1 MEWNSVQ
8 VTQDD
13 HVAVVRGTILS
24 PCRSLHV
31 MGSRAVLITGK
42 QVRSLDLDAAVLKGD
57 KEVSWKCLEV
67 AGTPP
72 LVLSKNCPS
81 VKFGDYII
89 FLNGHRERMYPWDD
103 QHKASVFILD
113 MTNSDKPRWCHPKL
127 SGDIPRNFE
136 AVFLLDE
143 SANKAYTYR
152 WSTGPTHQGRLWALD
167 LKTFEWSKTKTFG
180 DEPEPRYASS
190 VCTLDGKMYYMFGN
204 TKQMQNDFFTLVLN
218 TGQWQRGTQSGTLPD
233 PCNGA
238 GAVVDDVTKR
248 IYIVSGHFGQDCDQV
263 RILDA
268 SSPDEKY
275 VWSKVLPKGQAA
287 DSRSDLVNSFCAIG
301 YHDDTKQSFLV
312 QLGGFSGRTMKETS
326 DVFVVFPFEASY
338 VKREAPSLHLKG
350 TDIAQGN
357 PEDDRRISV
366 HVPSSVDDHLAAALP
381 LPVIRKLA
389 EISGVTDT
397 KSSIRKDVF
406 LAVREQV
413 SDFLNDIVP
422 RALEH
427 HKELLDDDDRQ
438 AEDLDDWE
446 QESQIDNYISPELCI
461 WQEYLTTRR
470 TDLSVC
476 SILAALQDFSKE
488 RGDLLKD
495 LIGSLTVER
504 VQRSIVYEVVHVT
517 YDSGEA
523 PEFDHESIRS
533 EPSDMDSSF
542 VRYMSDGEES
552 NPGEWCN
559 RVERAVSRLEM
570 ARSMSEE
577 ICFLYGRPDAFHHVV
592 CYILYEW
599 GFCDRITKTA
609 QFLLQRAAEFFVC
622 VLFSRTVTALDRGD
636 IKAEVLTPDVIQWV
650 FVELPSAPALS
661 TGIPDA
667 TTPADNDD
675 NLEQ

>member
-1 MEWNSVQ
+1 MEWTSVK
-8 VTQDD
+8 VKQDE
-13 HVAVVRGTILS
+13 HVAVVRGTVRS

-31 MGSRAVLITGK
+31 VGSRLVLVTGK
-42 QVRSLDLDAAVLKGD
+42 QVRCLDLDEAVLQGV
-57 KEVSWKCLEV
+57 KEVSWTHLEV
-67 AGTPP
+67 AGVPP
-72 LVLSKNCPS
+72 VVLSQNCPS
-81 VKFGDYII
+81 VKLGDYII

-103 QHKASVFILD
+103 QYKASVFILD
-113 MTNSDKPRWCHPKL
+113 MTDSDKPRWCHPKT
-127 SGDIPRNFE
+127 SGDIPCNFE

-143 SANKAYTYR
+143 SANKAYTFR
-152 WSTGPTHQGRLWALD
+152 WSTGPTRQGRLWALD
-167 LKTFEWSKTKTFG
+167 LKTFTWSKTKTFG
-180 DEPEPRYASS
+180 DEPAPRYASS
-190 VCTLDGKMYYMFGN
+190 VCELDGKMFYMFGN
-204 TKQMQNDFFTLVLN
+204 TKQMQSDFFTLDLN
-218 TGQWQRGTQSGTLPD
+218 TGQWQRGNPSGTLPD

-238 GAVVDDVTKR
+238 GAVVDNVTKH
-248 IYIVSGHFGQDCDQV
+248 IYIISGHFGQDCDQV

-268 SSPDEKY
+268 SSPEKY
-275 VWSKVLPKGQAA
+275 VWSKVPSKGQAA
-287 DSRSDLVNSFCAIG
+287 ESRLDLVNSFCAIG

-312 QLGGFSGRTMKETS
+312 QLGGFSGRAMKESS
-326 DVFVVFPFEASY
+326 DVFVIFPFEASY
-338 VKREAPSLHLKG
+338 VESDAPILHLKG
-350 TDIAQGN
+350 KDEAHDQKN
-357 PEDDRRISV
+357 PEDDHRISV

-397 KSSIRKDVF
+397 KSSVRKDVF

-413 SDFLNDIVP
+413 SEFLNDIVP

-427 HKELLDDDDRQ
+427 HRELLDDDDRQ
-438 AEDLDDWE
+438 QEDLDDWE
-446 QESQIDNYISPELCI
+446 QESQIDNYISPE
-461 WQEYLTTRR
+461 EYLTTRR
-470 TDLSVC
+470 TDLSVS
-476 SILAALQDFSKE
+476 SILAALQDFSQERSDLMKE
-488 RGDLLKD
+488 
-495 LIGSLTVER
+495 LIGGLTVER
-504 VQRSIVYEVVHVT
+504 VQRRIVYEVVHVT

-622 VLFSRTVTALDRGD
+622 VLFSRTVAALDRGD
-636 IKAEVLTPDVIQWV
+636 IKADVLTPDVIQWV
-650 FVELPSAPALS
+650 FVELPSAPVMTIS
-661 TGIPDA
+661 DA
-667 TTPADNDD
+667 VTPGDNGD

>member
-1 MEWNSVQ
+1 MEWQSVQ

-13 HVAVVRGTILS
+13 HVGVVRGTVRS

-31 MGSRAVLITGK
+31 LGNRVVLVTGK
-42 QVRSLDLDAAVLKGD
+42 QVRCLDLDEAALQGQ
-57 KEVSWKCLEV
+57 KEVSWRSLEV
-67 AGTPP
+67 AGAPPVVLTP
-72 LVLSKNCPS
+72 NCPS
-81 VKFGDYII
+81 VKFGDYVI

-103 QHKASVFILD
+103 QYKASVFILD
-113 MTNSDKPRWCHPKL
+113 MTDSDKPRWCHPKT

-143 SANKAYTYR
+143 SANKAHTFR
-152 WSTGPTHQGRLWALD
+152 WSTGPTRQGRLWTLD
-167 LKTFEWSKTKTFG
+167 LKTFTWSKTKTSG
-180 DEPEPRYASS
+180 DEPAPRYAVS
-190 VCTLDGKMYYMFGN
+190 VCELDGKMFYMFGN
-204 TKQMQNDFFTLVLN
+204 TKQMQNDFYTLDLS
-218 TGQWQRGTQSGTLPD
+218 TGQWQKGNLTGSLPD

-238 GAVVDDVTKR
+238 GAVVDPVTKR
-248 IYIVSGHFGQDCDQV
+248 IYIISGHFGQDCDQV

-268 SSPDEKY
+268 SSPENY
-275 VWSKVLPKGQAA
+275 IWSKAPSKGQSA
-287 DSRSDLVNSFCAIG
+287 DGRSDLVNSFCAIG
-301 YHDDTKQSFLV
+301 YHDKTKQSFLL

-326 DVFVVFPFEASY
+326 DVFAVFPFEASY
-338 VKREAPSLHLKG
+338 VESNAPILHLKG
-350 TDIAQGN
+350 KDVSQGSQ
-357 PEDDRRISV
+357 EGDHRISV

-427 HKELLDDDDRQ
+427 HRELLDDDNRQ
-438 AEDLDDWE
+438 EEDLDDWE
-446 QESQIDNYISPELCI
+446 QESQVDNYISPELCI

-476 SILAALQDFSKE
+476 SILAALQDFSQD
-488 RGDLLKD
+488 RGDLLKE
-495 LIGSLTVER
+495 LTGSLTVER
-504 VQRSIVYEVVHVT
+504 VQKRIVYEVVHVT
-517 YDSGEA
+517 YDSGES

-577 ICFLYGRPDAFHHVV
+577 FCFLYGR
-592 CYILYEW
+592 
-599 GFCDRITKTA
+599 
-609 QFLLQRAAEFFVC
+609 
-622 VLFSRTVTALDRGD
+622 
-636 IKAEVLTPDVIQWV
+636 
-650 FVELPSAPALS
+650 
-661 TGIPDA
+661 
-667 TTPADNDD
+667 
-675 NLEQ
+675 